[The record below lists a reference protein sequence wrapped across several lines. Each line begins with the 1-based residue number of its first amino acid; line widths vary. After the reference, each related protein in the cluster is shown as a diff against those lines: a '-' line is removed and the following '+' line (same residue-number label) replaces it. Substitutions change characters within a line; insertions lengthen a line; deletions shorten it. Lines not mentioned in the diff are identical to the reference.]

1 MRLRMRSGRESSS
14 LLACLLPGS
23 AFMKYPT
30 LGQLTDERAAWSQ
43 LWQLSTSSLSWKSN
57 RIACLLLAWG
67 EMQLQHAQLQSPIV
81 AACPPATSTATPTPP
96 ATAPPPTPSLRDK
109 CKYCDGEYVFL
120 IYRCN
125 YGRIW
130 IPSPIHMQNQIV
142 RQTWNLMRFCCKRR
156 QLAEWTARGGEGRLR
171 GVASAQLF
179 APFIVGRLAWSA

>member
-96 ATAPPPTPSLRDK
+96 ATAPPSPNSLFE
-109 CKYCDGEYVFL
+109 GQVQIL
-120 IYRCN
+120 WW
-125 YGRIW
+125 RIRFSDLSLQLW
-130 IPSPIHMQNQIV
+130 
-142 RQTWNLMRFCCKRR
+142 TNLNPLPYSYAKSNRAANVKFNAI
-156 QLAEWTARGGEGRLR
+156 LL
-171 GVASAQLF
+171 
-179 APFIVGRLAWSA
+179 